1 MAKGIKHIISTSYS
15 YLLGRII
22 ERTESEVSP
31 CLEVTHMNGKYML
44 NSLNSNYSCGMLQ
57 KVFEIEFDK
66 IKLKERKIKDVLVLG
81 FGAGS
86 VASILLED
94 YKMDCNITG
103 VEKDEK
109 VISLGLKY
117 FNTSRFKNTNVI
129 NADAVDFMMQNK
141 ELFDLVVIDVY
152 VDNLVPQSCETESFL
167 KQVKKSLHINGLV
180 VFNKMIFD
188 EVSDRSAK
196 RLFETFSRVMGN
208 CTYHNIQKS
217 HTNMMIE
224 FENIPS

>member
-1 MAKGIKHIISTSYS
+1 MAKGIKHIINTSYS
-15 YLLGRII
+15 YLLGRVI

-44 NSLNSNYSCGMLQ
+44 NSLHANYSCGMLQ

-66 IKLKERKIKDVLVLG
+66 IKLKERKIKDVLILG

-86 VASILLED
+86 VASILLDD
-94 YKMDCNITG
+94 YKMDCRITG

-117 FNTSRFKNTNVI
+117 FNTGRFKNTNVV

-141 ELFDLVVIDVY
+141 DLFDLVVIDVY
-152 VDNLVPQSCETESFL
+152 IDNLVPQSCESESFL
-167 KQVKKSLHINGLV
+167 KQVKKSLRNKGLV

-188 EVSDRSAK
+188 DVTERSAK
-196 RLFETFSRVMGN
+196 QLFDTFSRVMGN
-208 CTYHNIQKS
+208 CTIHKIHKHHS
-217 HTNMMIE
+217 NMMIE
-224 FENIPS
+224 YENIFS

>member
-1 MAKGIKHIISTSYS
+1 
-15 YLLGRII
+15 
-22 ERTESEVSP
+22 
-31 CLEVTHMNGKYML
+31 MNGKYML